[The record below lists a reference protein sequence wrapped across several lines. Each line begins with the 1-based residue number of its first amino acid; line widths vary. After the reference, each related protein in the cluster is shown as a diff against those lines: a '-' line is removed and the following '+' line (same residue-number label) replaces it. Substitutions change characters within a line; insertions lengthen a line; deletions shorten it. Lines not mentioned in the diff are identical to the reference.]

1 MFPFLQSGEASGN
14 ETVTRLL
21 VSGHAN
27 MEDLWILFSSYGEV
41 SSFVV
46 LDTGVKVTFRG
57 NEALSR
63 FHQSGEITFGERR
76 LLVTKIQERKDQ
88 ESLNTRFSLPPP
100 PSLNQPNLEFLSPL
114 PPFPPLPPLPPFS
127 LHYDASMIRSP
138 QTTPRTQHQPQIFNF
153 DTSASLETEP
163 AQFPCEQHFLQPL
176 TPLSPGPPSLPPPKV
191 CRKSFYIPPPSRAP
205 TVAAACSVQTQGV
218 SGHSSDTSGPHTV
231 FSSPYKK
238 FVKFEVTW
246 KMIAEALTE
255 NIILL

>member
-27 MEDLWILFSSYGEV
+27 MEDLWTLFSSYGEV

-88 ESLNTRFSLPPP
+88 ESLNTRVSLAPPPPPLTLPTLEFLPPP
-100 PSLNQPNLEFLSPL
+100 P
-114 PPFPPLPPLPPFS
+114 PFPVQ
-127 LHYDASMIRSP
+127 YEASMLRSP
-138 QTTPRTQHQPQIFNF
+138 QATPPPQQQPQIFTF
-153 DTSASLETEP
+153 DTPSFLETEP
-163 AQFPCEQHFLQPL
+163 ALLPCEQHFLQPL
-176 TPLSPGPPSLPPPKV
+176 TPLSPSPAFYSPPSPVP
-191 CRKSFYIPPPSRAP
+191 
-205 TVAAACSVQTQGV
+205 AAASSVLTSGV
-218 SGHSSDTSGPHTV
+218 SSHSSDNVGHQKL
-231 FSSPYKK
+231 FSTPYKK
-238 FVKFEVTW
+238 FVKFKVAW
-246 KMIAEALTE
+246 KMVLDVWNE
-255 NIILL
+255 NLNFL